1 MTRCLISYNSSTGNG
16 DEQNP
21 DHESE
26 EDASLEGGIVRNLFQ
41 TSSSSSSFD
50 SRTTAAEEEE
60 EEEEDPMTYVDS
72 TVQDPS
78 HILHEQV
85 IVNDVILAQQGMKT
99 ISNILWYVMQHRS
112 RYLVFVRLCSFFSC
126 C

>member
-21 DHESE
+21 DRESE
-26 EDASLEGGIVRNLFQ
+26 EDVSLEGGIVRNLFE

-50 SRTTAAEEEE
+50 TRTTAAEEEA
-60 EEEEDPMTYVDS
+60 EDPMTYVDS

-78 HILHEQV
+78 HILHEQL

-112 RYLVFVRLCSFFSC
+112 R
-126 C
+126 

>member
-1 MTRCLISYNSSTGNG
+1 MKNRCWTSDNRSTGNR

-41 TSSSSSSFD
+41 MSSSSSSLD
-50 SRTTAAEEEE
+50 TTTTAAD
-60 EEEEDPMTYVDS
+60 EEEDPMSFVDS

-78 HILHEQV
+78 HILHEQL
-85 IVNDVILAQQGMKT
+85 ILNDVILAQQGMKT
-99 ISNILWYVMQHRS
+99 ISNILW
-112 RYLVFVRLCSFFSC
+112 
-126 C
+126 